1 MSSRMLKY
9 NGEKYRCHYNINQIS
24 YYAEKTY
31 GRHYDPRRMY
41 QVVMLN
47 TTTGELRFDMHLC
60 ASSADSAIM
69 YFEGHFHRN
78 YEVIDAWPVLEL
90 IEDRPCLE
98 RRLKYQLSR
107 RNEFSGKAETY
118 PHAYRAYREAPR
130 KTVKKL
136 RATVGMG

>member
-1 MSSRMLKY
+1 MSSKILKY
-9 NGEKYRCHYNINQIS
+9 NGEKYRCHYNINKIK
-24 YYAEKTY
+24 YYVNREY
-31 GRHYDPRRMY
+31 GYGFDPRRMY

-47 TTTGELRFDMHLC
+47 KKTGDLRFDMNLC
-60 ASSADSAIM
+60 ALSADDVIM

-78 YEVIDAWPVLEL
+78 YEVIDAWSILEL

-107 RNEFSGKAETY
+107 RNEFSGKAEKY
-118 PHAYRAYREAPR
+118 PHAYRACREAPR

-136 RATVGMG
+136 REL